1 MMDDSKCEVE
11 SVSRTTVSTMGDS
24 AGIVFNVKNGTLTL
38 TLPYEV
44 ISDTQAALAHAQRVL
59 ASKRQALGAA
69 ETANLLHVQSVRAR
83 DLPDR
88 QLHLQV
94 NTESGIPFHF
104 HVSQKMALQ
113 FSEALKRWLAEAG

>member
-1 MMDDSKCEVE
+1 MGDSKYEVE
-11 SVSRTTVSTMGDS
+11 SVSRTTVSTMGDA
-24 AGIVFNVKNGTLTL
+24 AGIVFNLNGGTLTL

-44 ISDTQAALAHAQRVL
+44 VSDTQAALAHAQRVL
-59 ASKRQALGAA
+59 SNKRQALGAP

-94 NTESGIPFHF
+94 NTDSGIPFHF
-104 HVSQKMALQ
+104 HVSEKMAQQ
-113 FSEALKRWLAEAG
+113 FIEALKNWLAQAR

>member
-1 MMDDSKCEVE
+1 MGDSKYEVE
-11 SVSRTTVSTMGDS
+11 SVSRTTVSTMGDA
-24 AGIVFNVKNGTLTL
+24 AGIVFNLNGGTLTL

-44 ISDTQAALAHAQRVL
+44 VSDTQAALAHAQRVL
-59 ASKRQALGAA
+59 SNKRQALGAP

-83 DLPDR
+83 DLPDK

-104 HVSQKMALQ
+104 HVSEKMAQQ
-113 FSEALKRWLAEAG
+113 FGEALNNWLAQAR

>member
-1 MMDDSKCEVE
+1 MDENKFEVE
-11 SVSRTTVSTMGDS
+11 SVSRTMISTMGES
-24 AGIVFNVKNGTLTL
+24 AGIVFNLKSDTLTL
-38 TLPYEV
+38 TLPFEV

-59 ASKRQALGAA
+59 AHKRHALGAP

-88 QLHLQV
+88 QLHLQI

-113 FSEALKRWLAEAG
+113 FSEALKHWLAEAG